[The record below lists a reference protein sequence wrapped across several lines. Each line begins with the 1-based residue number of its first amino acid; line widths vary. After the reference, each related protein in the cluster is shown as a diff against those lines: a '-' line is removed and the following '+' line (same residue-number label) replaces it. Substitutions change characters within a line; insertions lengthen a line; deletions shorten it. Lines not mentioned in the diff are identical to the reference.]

1 MCYAAQLYILNLV
14 RSSST
19 KFSTHVYYSSVDRL
33 FAHQLI
39 IEILAHAHLIII
51 EILDQ
56 SFARAVY
63 SCVVDS
69 CILLVEYMLLKY
81 RTAVYVP
88 PDRVTTA
95 VQQ

>member
-1 MCYAAQLYILNLV
+1 VLRGTAV
-14 RSSST
+14 HTSSST

-39 IEILAHAHLIII
+39 IEILAHAHLISI

-69 CILLVEYMLLKY
+69 CILLVEYILPYCTFDSSKIVDVGTLSF
-81 RTAVYVP
+81 R
-88 PDRVTTA
+88 
-95 VQQ
+95 